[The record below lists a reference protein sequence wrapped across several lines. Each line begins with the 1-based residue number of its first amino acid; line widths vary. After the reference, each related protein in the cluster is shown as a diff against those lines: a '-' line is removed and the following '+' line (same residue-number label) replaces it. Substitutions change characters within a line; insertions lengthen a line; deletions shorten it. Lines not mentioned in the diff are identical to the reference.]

1 MATFLSSTFH
11 CLVIP
16 FYGVSIDIDAENVPR
31 KTKNN
36 IDFEN
41 ALQKN
46 FAPLFILT
54 VVYYSQ
60 RRRL

>member
-41 ALQKN
+41 ALQKISHRCSSW
-46 FAPLFILT
+46 P
-54 VVYYSQ
+54 
-60 RRRL
+60 

>member
-16 FYGVSIDIDAENVPR
+16 FCGVSIDIDAENVPT

-41 ALQKN
+41 ALQKISHRCSSW
-46 FAPLFILT
+46 P
-54 VVYYSQ
+54 
-60 RRRL
+60 